1 MVLMSLKGRHEAGS
15 VTLRKLQTGLNCCYQ
30 TELLLLEQRKQ
41 RPAACCQELTADR
54 EPRCP
59 WPPRLRQRPL
69 LAEPGMAAASKGG
82 MWFAG
87 SWPQPHKTKCGKLDL
102 KRSGSSFTRGMQR
115 VLC

>member
-54 EPRCP
+54 GTALSLASQAPTA
-59 WPPRLRQRPL
+59 PP
-69 LAEPGMAAASKGG
+69 PGRTWHGCSQQGRNVV
-82 MWFAG
+82 
-87 SWPQPHKTKCGKLDL
+87 C
-102 KRSGSSFTRGMQR
+102 R
-115 VLC
+115 VLAPASQNKVWKAGFEAEWQ